1 MPPTFH
7 SRSESNRNMTL
18 LLMVVFT
25 VFIILVGSFLGYLTG
40 MGSLLTGIALV
51 IALVMN
57 FFSYYYSDKI
67 SIAMVGAQPADP
79 RKHKLAFEAVESM
92 AIASGIPQPK
102 IFIINDGMI
111 NAFASGRDEKHSV
124 IAITTGSLEKLT
136 KYELQGVVA
145 HEMSHIKNRDI
156 LVMSVAVALVGVIVF
171 LADIAWRS
179 MIFGGRNRNN
189 RMNAATL
196 VVGLVLIILAP
207 LLAQMIKF
215 AISRKREYLAD
226 SDGALLTR
234 YPDALA
240 SALQKIKKDP
250 EILEAANSATAHL
263 FFANPF
269 KNPDWF
275 SRLFMTHP
283 PIDERI
289 KILRGIKV

>member
-1 MPPTFH
+1 MP
-7 SRSESNRNMTL
+7 RVYVMESE
-18 LLMVVFT
+18 
-25 VFIILVGSFLGYLTG
+25 
-40 MGSLLTGIALV
+40 
-51 IALVMN
+51 
-57 FFSYYYSDKI
+57 
-67 SIAMVGAQPADP
+67 Q
-79 RKHKLAFEAVESM
+79 
-92 AIASGIPQPK
+92 
-102 IFIINDGMI
+102 I

-275 SRLFMTHP
+275 TRLFMTHP
-283 PIDERI
+283 PIDDRI

>member
-18 LLMVVFT
+18 MLMAVFT
-25 VFIILVGSFLGYLTG
+25 VFIILVGSFLGYITG

-51 IALVMN
+51 IALAMN

-79 RKHKLAFEAVESM
+79 RKHKQAFEAVEAM

-111 NAFASGRDEKHSV
+111 NAFASGRDQQHSV

-136 KYELQGVVA
+136 KYELQGVIA

-189 RMNAATL
+189 RMNAAT
-196 VVGLVLIILAP
+196 P
-207 LLAQMIKF
+207 
-215 AISRKREYLAD
+215 
-226 SDGALLTR
+226 
-234 YPDALA
+234 
-240 SALQKIKKDP
+240 
-250 EILEAANSATAHL
+250 
-263 FFANPF
+263 
-269 KNPDWF
+269 
-275 SRLFMTHP
+275 
-283 PIDERI
+283 
-289 KILRGIKV
+289 

>member
-1 MPPTFH
+1 MPLTLH
-7 SRSESNRNMTL
+7 SRSESNRNKTL
-18 LLMVVFT
+18 ALMAIFVVF
-25 VFIILVGSFLGYLTG
+25 VILLGSFLGYVTGLGYILTII
-40 MGSLLTGIALV
+40 SFV
-51 IALVMN
+51 IAMAMN

-67 SIAMVGAQPADP
+67 SIAMVGAKPADP
-79 RKHKLAFEAVESM
+79 HKHKRAFEAVEAMS
-92 AIASGIPQPK
+92 IASGIPMPK

-124 IAITTGSLEKLT
+124 IAITTGSLGKLD
-136 KYELQGVVA
+136 KYELQGVIA

-171 LADIAWRS
+171 LADIAVRS
-179 MIFGGRNRNN
+179 IFFSRGNRKLNP
-189 RMNAATL
+189 ATL
-196 VVGLVLIILAP
+196 AIGLVLLILAP
-207 LLAQMIKF
+207 ILAQMMKF

-234 YPDALA
+234 YPEALA
-240 SALQKIKKDP
+240 SALGKIKKDP

-269 KNPDWF
+269 KDPDWF
-275 SRLFMTHP
+275 SKLFMTHP

-289 KILRGIKV
+289 KILRGMKA